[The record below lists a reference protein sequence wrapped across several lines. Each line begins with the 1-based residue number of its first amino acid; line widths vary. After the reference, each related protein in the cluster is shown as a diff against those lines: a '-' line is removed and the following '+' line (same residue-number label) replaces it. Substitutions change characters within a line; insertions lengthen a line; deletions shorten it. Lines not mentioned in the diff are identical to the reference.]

1 MPKRIAEH
9 RERTARGFLAALSPL
24 DGLLTG
30 VDDAADFIF
39 RGHGSERYG
48 LIPSVFR
55 GRGAPFPGN
64 PAGRRERR
72 TYEAQISAEAEQ
84 VAEFCRLADARGL
97 RLAEDTQQL
106 RSMLDGLWRLVERV
120 AEGELFWPP
129 DEMLSALAL
138 AQHYGVP
145 TRLLDWSRH
154 PYVAAYFAAADA
166 VDHRIEGRLAVWAF
180 GTSMVNAEID
190 DWLDDAIRIVTAP
203 AAEIPN
209 LYAQQGVFML
219 SRQRKFRK
227 SAQFKGAPYEQVLER
242 QLFDY
247 SDRPLLYKFTLPGE
261 KAPELL
267 RLLAS
272 AGFDASTLFPGYAGV
287 ARAILER
294 RRWPDAARETERF
307 AQSVRRRFRKSFAR
321 WRR

>member
-9 RERTARGFLAALSPL
+9 RERTARGFLALLSPL
-24 DGLLTG
+24 DGLLNG
-30 VDDAADFIF
+30 VVNASDFIF

-55 GRGAPFPGN
+55 GRGAPSPRN
-64 PAGRRERR
+64 PAGRPERR
-72 TYEAQISAEAEQ
+72 TYETQISAEAEQ
-84 VAEFCRLADARGL
+84 IAEFCQMADTRGL

-106 RSMLDGLWRLVERV
+106 RSMLASISDLVEKV
-120 AEGELFWPP
+120 AKGEWFWPP
-129 DEMLSALAL
+129 DEMLSVLAL

-154 PYVAAYFAAADA
+154 PYIAAYFAASDA
-166 VDHRIEGRLAVWAF
+166 VDHRIKGCLAVWAF
-180 GTSMVNAEID
+180 GTSMVDAEVD
-190 DWLDDAIRIVTAP
+190 DWLDSAIRIVTAP

-227 SAQFKGAPYEQVLER
+227 SAQFKGTPYDQVLKK

-247 SDRPLLYKFTLPGE
+247 SRDRPLLYKFTLPAAR
-261 KAPELL
+261 APELL

-272 AGFDASTLFPGYAGV
+272 AGFDASMLFPGYAGV
-287 ARAILER
+287 ARAMRER
-294 RRWPDAARETERF
+294 RRWPYATRETARF
-307 AQSVRRRFRKSFAR
+307 AQSVRRRFRT
-321 WRR
+321 